1 VIAFGAKASGSL
13 DWFGK
18 YQKREADL
26 SSRRHAIWW
35 DFFARL
41 ETRSDTPFF
50 DDLTD
55 WKLPRSTKIFFF
67 FAIRLFF
74 FFFWQTESIRTPS
87 KAPRDSSDLRVA
99 FSTALF
105 EARG

>member
-1 VIAFGAKASGSL
+1 LAPKRLVHSIGVENIKSAKLICPRGDTPFGGTFL
-13 DWFGK
+13 PDWKPG
-18 YQKREADL
+18 QIL
-26 SSRRHAIWW
+26 
-35 DFFARL
+35 
-41 ETRSDTPFF
+41 PFF

-55 WKLPRSTKIFFF
+55 WKLRRSTKIFFF

-74 FFFWQTESIRTPS
+74 FFDETESIRTPS

-99 FSTALF
+99 FSNALF